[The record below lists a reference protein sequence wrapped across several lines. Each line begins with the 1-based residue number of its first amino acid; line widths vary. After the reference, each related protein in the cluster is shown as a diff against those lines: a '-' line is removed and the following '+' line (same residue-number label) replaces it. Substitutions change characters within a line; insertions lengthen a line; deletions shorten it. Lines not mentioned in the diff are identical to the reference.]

1 MNDNEIEIRKVVALE
16 SIATSLQEMVKRP
29 LPLKTVEKRLEM
41 AMDANAEAVEVAVAD
56 VVLAD
61 DDALGDPMEAMEKMV
76 KADETKA
83 SKKMSASLSPGMR
96 VKIESDTLNDGC
108 IGSITELRGTTW
120 VTVKV
125 EKGNN
130 EKLRGDTIT
139 VSRGQCV
146 VLKGEGNAE
155 TATEVIEEPELAPDP
170 NVLIFDWSDMD
181 HPGNY
186 RIETGTYVGR
196 TVHDVYS
203 LGTGAQKVIH
213 FMAFKA
219 PASKSDRAKILQ
231 AYLALLEVTE
241 EVAYPEE

>member
-130 EKLRGDTIT
+130 EKEKGDTIT

-146 VLKGEGNAE
+146 ILKGEGNAE

-181 HPGNY
+181 HPETTELKLEHTLGVLFTMSIVSVLAHRRLFTSWPSRLQHPNQTELKSY
-186 RIETGTYVGR
+186 KRI
-196 TVHDVYS
+196 S
-203 LGTGAQKVIH
+203 L
-213 FMAFKA
+213 
-219 PASKSDRAKILQ
+219 
-231 AYLALLEVTE
+231 Y
-241 EVAYPEE
+241 

>member
-1 MNDNEIEIRKVVALE
+1 MNDTEIKLMIKFLVALE

-29 LPLKTVEKRLEM
+29 LPLKTVEKRLEV
-41 AMDANAEAVEVAVAD
+41 AMEANAEAVEVAVATA
-56 VVLAD
+56 VVLVD
-61 DDALGDPMEAMEKMV
+61 DDAPGDPM
-76 KADETKA
+76 ETKA
-83 SKKMSASLSPGMR
+83 SKKTESLSPGMR
-96 VKIESDTLNDGC
+96 VKIEADTLNDGC

-170 NVLIFDWSDMD
+170 NVLKFDWSDMD